1 MGLILREK
9 KTYEHQVRKKMLLC
23 YSARALLTHGGWRHN
38 NIGGCNAHGSD
49 A

>member
-9 KTYEHQVRKKMLLC
+9 KNKPTYEKKMLLC